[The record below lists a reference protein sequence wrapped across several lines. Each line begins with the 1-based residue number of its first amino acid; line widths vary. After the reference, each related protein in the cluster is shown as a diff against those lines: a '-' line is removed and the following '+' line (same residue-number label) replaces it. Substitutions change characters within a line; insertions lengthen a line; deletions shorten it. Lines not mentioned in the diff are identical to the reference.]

1 MRNIYVAVAA
11 LMLALMLAGCASD
24 EKRYVVGVSQC
35 SQDEWRE
42 KMNHEMQRE
51 AMLSGDVELR
61 LYTAGDD
68 SRRQVRD
75 INRLVAQGVDLLV
88 VSPNED
94 EAVRPAIERAYDKG
108 IPVVIF
114 DRRISSDKYT
124 AFISADNTSI
134 GRMAGIYIASQARG
148 RQVSVLEIR
157 GLRNSAADSERHA
170 GFAQAIAEHPNV
182 RVMASLYGDWL
193 ERRTAEQVGA
203 MLKKQDM
210 RQVDYVFALNDR
222 MALAAYRTVK
232 KSQPRFQGRFVG
244 IDGLSS
250 SEAERKSGH
259 SYGVDLVSEG
269 VLDATFL
276 YPTSGDKVIR
286 LAMKILR
293 GEPYQKEN
301 VLPTALI
308 NKDNASLML
317 LQNRQI
323 ESLDSNISTLNDK
336 LYEFLGRY
344 AAQRL
349 LLMMT
354 VALAVVLAVL
364 LGIVIHTYWLKRRL
378 NERLEDDKRQLQE
391 NLEQL
396 QLLQHRLEDATTAK
410 LRFFTNVSHDFR
422 TPLTLITDPVE
433 QIVNDKTTPPAII
446 SLLRIVHKN
455 AAILSRMVNQILD
468 FRSYE
473 GGHLEAK
480 MRTIGLEASMR
491 EWCEGFVPTSTR
503 RGIRFTL
510 HVEPEHD
517 YNVMLDGEKTERIV
531 FNLISN
537 AFKYT
542 PDGGEITV
550 SLALAANAAGDKQ
563 ISIRVS
569 DNGIG
574 IEEDHLGQIF
584 DRYYQI
590 DRSHPGAGLG
600 LALVKA
606 FVDVQ
611 GGTITVESRQGEGST
626 FAVLLP
632 YRSAGSD
639 AEAETVCNISQDRV
653 QLEVDR
659 LDIDTATTGTAE
671 ADDDTKPRLL
681 IIDDNADIRAYMRYM
696 LHRDYNISEAENGAD
711 GLDKARA
718 LVPDIIVC
726 DVMMP
731 VMDGMECCR
740 RIKREV
746 ETSHIPVVILT
757 ACSLDEQRA
766 KDYNCGADSYLSKP
780 FSKAVLIA
788 RLSNLLESRRRLLEL
803 FGDRSLIT
811 KAKVSEVDKTFAA
824 RLRDCIEQRL
834 SDPDLSVDNLAAMV
848 NLSRV
853 QLYRKVKALTDSTPT
868 DLLRNARLQKAAAL
882 LRDTDKT
889 VSEIAYD
896 TGFSSPSYFTKCY
909 REKYGETPS
918 ECVTRLRK
926 H

>member
-349 LLMMT
+349 LLLMT

-396 QLLQHRLEDATTAK
+396 
-410 LRFFTNVSHDFR
+410 
-422 TPLTLITDPVE
+422 
-433 QIVNDKTTPPAII
+433 
-446 SLLRIVHKN
+446 
-455 AAILSRMVNQILD
+455 
-468 FRSYE
+468 
-473 GGHLEAK
+473 
-480 MRTIGLEASMR
+480 
-491 EWCEGFVPTSTR
+491 
-503 RGIRFTL
+503 
-510 HVEPEHD
+510 
-517 YNVMLDGEKTERIV
+517 
-531 FNLISN
+531 
-537 AFKYT
+537 
-542 PDGGEITV
+542 
-550 SLALAANAAGDKQ
+550 
-563 ISIRVS
+563 
-569 DNGIG
+569 
-574 IEEDHLGQIF
+574 
-584 DRYYQI
+584 
-590 DRSHPGAGLG
+590 
-600 LALVKA
+600 
-606 FVDVQ
+606 
-611 GGTITVESRQGEGST
+611 
-626 FAVLLP
+626 
-632 YRSAGSD
+632 
-639 AEAETVCNISQDRV
+639 
-653 QLEVDR
+653 
-659 LDIDTATTGTAE
+659 
-671 ADDDTKPRLL
+671 
-681 IIDDNADIRAYMRYM
+681 
-696 LHRDYNISEAENGAD
+696 
-711 GLDKARA
+711 
-718 LVPDIIVC
+718 
-726 DVMMP
+726 
-731 VMDGMECCR
+731 
-740 RIKREV
+740 
-746 ETSHIPVVILT
+746 
-757 ACSLDEQRA
+757 
-766 KDYNCGADSYLSKP
+766 
-780 FSKAVLIA
+780 
-788 RLSNLLESRRRLLEL
+788 
-803 FGDRSLIT
+803 
-811 KAKVSEVDKTFAA
+811 
-824 RLRDCIEQRL
+824 
-834 SDPDLSVDNLAAMV
+834 
-848 NLSRV
+848 
-853 QLYRKVKALTDSTPT
+853 
-868 DLLRNARLQKAAAL
+868 
-882 LRDTDKT
+882 
-889 VSEIAYD
+889 
-896 TGFSSPSYFTKCY
+896 
-909 REKYGETPS
+909 
-918 ECVTRLRK
+918 
-926 H
+926 